1 MNMTT
6 EQRLQWF
13 RDARFGMMITW
24 GIYALEAAGEWVQ
37 YKRRIPVKEYEKLAA
52 RFNPVRFDA
61 AEWVRCAK
69 EAGMKYM
76 VAMAKHHDG
85 FAMFPS
91 HVSSYNLMDAT
102 PWKCD
107 FLKELADTC
116 RAEGLYF
123 GLYYSH
129 VREWHHPHASS
140 LEPHNLTTYGNYG
153 NFWDYPC
160 EELKDLQTFLDKNS
174 LPQLREVLERYQPD
188 LIWFDTPSLI
198 RPDQAKAFHNLV
210 REVCPQCLINSRI
223 GKTAEWD
230 YLSCGDNEIPE
241 LDGVDF
247 ETPMVMNGAWGY
259 NTHPEKV
266 YKPAAK
272 FINDLIATASRGGNY
287 LLNVGPDPL
296 GCFQEEAKDRLKRIG
311 EWLRINGEA
320 IYGTTSVPLP
330 EPDWGKL
337 TAKRSDNTI
346 YLFVQKWQSEIVLR
360 GLESAVSRC
369 VLLATGDEVP
379 FTLCDFSDLTQDL
392 ILRLPESCPDQA
404 AAVIRIELAESLRVY
419 VGITENRLQI
429 IELRASR
436 ATIHRPADS
445 SVRLGMS
452 SVIEQWRE
460 DNVSVSWDF
469 TVAFAGS
476 YQAEIEL
483 KTDFFGEWDSG
494 YTLHAGCDG
503 SHVAARFQLPDN
515 YISMLC
521 SYESKVLQLGDF
533 TLAKGRHS
541 LTLSA
546 AEVVKNLKTWRG
558 VSLAAVRLIQNKN

>member
-1 MNMTT
+1 
-6 EQRLQWF
+6 
-13 RDARFGMMITW
+13 
-24 GIYALEAAGEWVQ
+24 
-37 YKRRIPVKEYEKLAA
+37 
-52 RFNPVRFDA
+52 
-61 AEWVRCAK
+61 
-69 EAGMKYM
+69 
-76 VAMAKHHDG
+76 
-85 FAMFPS
+85 
-91 HVSSYNLMDAT
+91 
-102 PWKCD
+102 
-107 FLKELADTC
+107 
-116 RAEGLYF
+116 
-123 GLYYSH
+123 
-129 VREWHHPHASS
+129 
-140 LEPHNLTTYGNYG
+140 
-153 NFWDYPC
+153 
-160 EELKDLQTFLDKNS
+160 
-174 LPQLREVLERYQPD
+174 
-188 LIWFDTPSLI
+188 
-198 RPDQAKAFHNLV
+198 
-210 REVCPQCLINSRI
+210 
-223 GKTAEWD
+223 
-230 YLSCGDNEIPE
+230 
-241 LDGVDF
+241 
-247 ETPMVMNGAWGY
+247 
-259 NTHPEKV
+259 
-266 YKPAAK
+266 
-272 FINDLIATASRGGNY
+272 
-287 LLNVGPDPL
+287 
-296 GCFQEEAKDRLKRIG
+296 LKRIG